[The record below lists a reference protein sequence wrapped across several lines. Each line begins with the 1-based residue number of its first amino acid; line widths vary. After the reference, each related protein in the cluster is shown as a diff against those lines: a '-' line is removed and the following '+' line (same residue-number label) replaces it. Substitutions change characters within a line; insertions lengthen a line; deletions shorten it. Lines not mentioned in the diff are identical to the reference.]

1 MTETEQIA
9 FWREA
14 YVAMAKVTD
23 YQATRIA
30 ELEAL
35 LVQNGTEMTM
45 SDEREL
51 LWDDIRISAEA
62 GEATDELDGTVYVRH
77 VISQLLVKMR
87 GDYEA
92 QLSNQYQRI
101 ERFVELVNQ
110 LEAQLAQTWQ
120 PLPISQVVQYNGEWP
135 AMPAEYANDEL
146 AICRLVTQE
155 PTL

>member
-1 MTETEQIA
+1 
-9 FWREA
+9 
-14 YVAMAKVTD
+14 
-23 YQATRIA
+23 
-30 ELEAL
+30 
-35 LVQNGTEMTM
+35 M
-45 SDEREL
+45 SDEREP

-101 ERFVELVNQ
+101 DRFVELVNQ
-110 LEAQLAQTWQ
+110 LEAQLAQRWQ
-120 PLPISQVVQYNGEWP
+120 PVAANFILTHDTGLVDTPKQFVRWNADDESVLVGKDDGSFYHCPLPDNIR
-135 AMPAEYANDEL
+135 L
-146 AICRLVTQE
+146 CRLVTQE